1 MESIDYIKSSP
12 PSTSWEDDA
21 DNSYEVAMV
30 MLRGPAKTS
39 FSNPSKECQ
48 NTVAREEDDPFAH
61 YGLVSLI
68 AKCTIHVIREHGLQD
83 K

>member
-12 PSTSWEDDA
+12 PSISWEDDA
-21 DNSYEVAMV
+21 DNSCEVAMV
-30 MLRGPAKTS
+30 MLRRLA

-48 NTVAREEDDPFAH
+48 NIVSGREDDPSSH
-61 YGLVSLI
+61 YGQVCLI
-68 AKCTIHVIREHGLQD
+68 VKRLIHVIREQGLQD